1 LPLVRAANTGISAIV
16 DANGR
21 IVESLGLDRV
31 GTVDGNLPQPLPQT
45 PYGMLGDL
53 VFWGLVV
60 AACGVAAGGKIYLDI

>member
-31 GTVDGNLPQPLPQT
+31 GAVEGILPQPLPQT

-53 VFWGLVV
+53 VFLGLVV